1 MKTSVVAKVLQL
13 MLINITCAKIAQ
25 VQKWNYICCQNNFY
39 AHFAYYLLLTND
51 HRNTPTQRP

>member
-1 MKTSVVAKVLQL
+1 

-39 AHFAYYLLLTND
+39 AHFAYNFTNQQ
-51 HRNTPTQRP
+51 NQ

>member
-13 MLINITCAKIAQ
+13 ILINITCAKIAQ

-39 AHFAYYLLLTND
+39 AHLAYYSY
-51 HRNTPTQRP
+51 

>member
-1 MKTSVVAKVLQL
+1 

-39 AHFAYYLLLTND
+39 AHFAYYSLLTND
-51 HRNTPTQRP
+51 NQNTTTQRTQQAGVPACP